1 MSVSS
6 GEESSNRCASGGS
19 SLRPA
24 ESTRYNGRRLRK
36 LSGVGHTDTRARDRV
51 PWSDAPKGSA
61 RIRPM
66 LTAGQALGIR
76 VGADPERRLERTDL
90 QKERGLTTETRTVA
104 TGLRPSGTH

>member
-36 LSGVGHTDTRARDRV
+36 LSGVGHTDTRERDRV
-51 PWSDAPKGSA
+51 PSSVAPMGSA
-61 RIRPM
+61 RIWPM
-66 LTAGQALGIR
+66 FRGGQDLGIG
-76 VGADPERRLERTDL
+76 VGADPQRRLERTDL
-90 QKERGLTTETRTVA
+90 EKEREIGRASCRERV
-104 TGLRPSGTH
+104 

>member
-6 GEESSNRCASGGS
+6 GEESSNRCASGAS

-51 PWSDAPKGSA
+51 TWSDATMGSA
-61 RIRPM
+61 RICPM
-66 LTAGQALGIR
+66 LLAGQDLGIR
-76 VGADPERRLERTDL
+76 VGADPDRRLERTDSE
-90 QKERGLTTETRTVA
+90 KERGMTTDTRTVA
-104 TGLRPSGTH
+104 SGL